1 MKTAM
6 ILASIV
12 LLQLADGKSLTSSED
27 SQEMKELARIQTQIA
42 ELVELLKEKETGKE
56 FGPGIW
62 VTKTTKEKTD

>member
-12 LLQLADGKSLTSSED
+12 LLQLADRKSLTSSED
-27 SQEMKELARIQTQIA
+27 CQEMKELARIQTQIA
-42 ELVELLKEKETGKE
+42 ELVKLLREKETGKE
-56 FGPGIW
+56 FVPGIW

>member
-27 SQEMKELARIQTQIA
+27 CQEMKELARIQTQIA
-42 ELVELLKEKETGKE
+42 ELVELLKE
-56 FGPGIW
+56 
-62 VTKTTKEKTD
+62 